1 MAELDFQGLVE
12 EHYDRLFRAA
22 RFMCGDP
29 QAAEDL
35 VQETFLA
42 AGETLGKFEGR
53 SSAYT
58 WLYGILLNKWRRWL
72 RGRNRRTFSLQAMAW
87 DDAADKAADMVES
100 ALPGPAATAEDREAA
115 EQVRRAIE
123 ELPEDHRAVVVLRF
137 VEDLSYEEIS
147 RIMDCPLGTVKS
159 RIHYALKKI
168 GKDLTRVGLGPQSE
182 SAHSS

>member
-1 MAELDFQGLVE
+1 MADLSFQQLVE

-42 AGETLGKFEGR
+42 AGETLDKFQGR

-72 RGRNRRTFSLQAMAW
+72 RGRSRRVISLQGMAW
-87 DDAADKAADMVES
+87 NDEADNPADLLES
-100 ALPGPAATAEDREAA
+100 NLPSPAGSAEEREAA

-123 ELPEDHRAVVVLRF
+123 DLPEDHRAAVILRF
-137 VEDLSYEEIS
+137 VEDLSYQEIGE
-147 RIMDCPLGTVKS
+147 IMGCPLGTVKS

-168 GKDLTRVGLGPQSE
+168 GKELARAGLGPQTE
-182 SAHSS
+182 GAHGP